1 MIGTILEGKISNQIL
16 TRQILL
22 LKRAHVSQVLKQNS
36 KIEDNRSKLQDQT
49 AKISEQSAQIQD
61 LRRIVDELSQKVLDI
76 SRSPET
82 SVDSKLKKAESKA
95 ANVTVKRTLF
105 IPSKSG
111 VVTRSKRGRV
121 QDDLPAI
128 EPTAKRSCLKV

>member
-1 MIGTILEGKISNQIL
+1 MVCFSKLYFHLFK
-16 TRQILL
+16 
-22 LKRAHVSQVLKQNS
+22 VLKQNS

-82 SVDSKLKKAESKA
+82 SVDNKLKRAESKVA
-95 ANVTVKRTLF
+95 SLSAKRTLF
-105 IPSKSG
+105 TSSPSG

-121 QDDLPAI
+121 QADLPAI
-128 EPTAKRSCLKV
+128 EPTAKRSCLKL

>member
-1 MIGTILEGKISNQIL
+1 MQNS
-16 TRQILL
+16 LL
-22 LKRAHVSQVLKQNS
+22 NSYFYVSKVLKQNS
-36 KIEDNRSKLQDQT
+36 KIDDNRSKLQDQT

-82 SVDSKLKKAESKA
+82 SVDNSKLKKAESKA
-95 ANVTVKRTLF
+95 ASLSAAKRTLF
-105 IPSKSG
+105 TPSPSG

-121 QDDLPAI
+121 QDVLPAI
-128 EPTAKRSCLKV
+128 EPTAKRSCLKL